1 MYRVAPCYQR
11 RETVYVLQQK
21 VAAAG
26 GALSPPNSALL
37 TQQGGT
43 LLFRDETTMFRQDDS
58 GILKYTSLTDLTAA
72 IAQAKQTAIVIQS
85 QV

>member
-1 MYRVAPCYQR
+1 M
-11 RETVYVLQQK
+11 

-26 GALSPPNSALL
+26 GALSPPNSVLL

-43 LLFRDETTMFRQDDS
+43 LLFRDETTLFRQDDS
-58 GILKYTSLTDLTAA
+58 GILKYTSLADLAAA
-72 IAQAKQTAIVIQS
+72 IGQAKQSAIDIQS